1 MCRRRDPERGTA
13 LTNRLKAVEE
23 KITSIARKCGIGKK
37 GKEEARK
44 KSKVVK
50 DAAEGSVTES
60 IFESQASEEDGEGSD
75 DDEDEDHSDED
86 EDGDDGAEQ
95 SALGA
100 LSFLG
105 IDMDSQWSQ

>member
-1 MCRRRDPERGTA
+1 
-13 LTNRLKAVEE
+13 LKAVED

-37 GKEEARK
+37 GKDEVRT
-44 KSKVVK
+44 KSMVVK
-50 DAAEGSVTES
+50 DAAQGTES
-60 IFESQASEEDGEGSD
+60 IFESQAIEEDGEGSD
-75 DDEDEDHSDED
+75 DDDEEGHSDDED
-86 EDGDDGAEQ
+86 EDDGAEQ